1 MDVQEAIRARRSI
14 RKYSSQEIPEDKLMK
29 VLEAM
34 RLAPSAKNFQPWKFI
49 IVNDEEIKKKL
60 IPACRGQAFIAEA
73 PIIVV
78 GCALLNEAW
87 GGMGGYMSSYP
98 VDLAIAIDHLT
109 LIATEEELGTCWIGA
124 FDEGEVKKI
133 LKVPEDVR
141 VVALTPLGYPL
152 SKKPPTPRKALTE
165 IICYNEYRKNTD

>member
-1 MDVQEAIRARRSI
+1 MDVQKAIRARRSI
-14 RKYSSQEIPEDKLMK
+14 RKYSPREISEYKLTK

-34 RLAPSAKNFQPWKFI
+34 RLAPSAKNLQPWRFI
-49 IVNDEEIKKKL
+49 IINNEEIKRKL

-73 PIIVV
+73 PIIVA

-98 VDLAIAIDHLT
+98 IDLAIAIDHLT
-109 LIATEEELGTCWIGA
+109 LIATEEGLGTCWIGA

-133 LKVPEDVR
+133 LKVPEGVR

-152 SKKPPTPRKALTE
+152 SKKHTLTPRKALTE
-165 IICYNEYRKNTD
+165 IICYNEYS